1 LGIVGFE
8 WTLAA
13 MKYFKRSLTEL
24 IRENLERGRHIYT
37 LEVEGGQGVI
47 KAAAFLI
54 GSESTNNLIQLTLNE
69 SAV

>member
-1 LGIVGFE
+1 
-8 WTLAA
+8 
-13 MKYFKRSLTEL
+13 MKYLKRSLTEL

-47 KAAAFLI
+47 KAGAFLI

-69 SAV
+69 IAV